1 VGSIKIGT
9 KLVIAFFSI
18 IVFTAI
24 LGLYSLWELKALNE
38 NAHIIYEKTTIPMG
52 LLVKTT
58 DLEQEMRLQ
67 VREWKIGKTD
77 EAREAAV
84 KILDEDY
91 VILKKL
97 IAEQKER
104 SIQEDVKNR
113 LDSLMAVAG
122 RYVTEAHNYI
132 NSNPVR
138 LSCGMTE
145 ADIPRALLDAGREL
159 RKAVIAVIELE
170 TIAANDVSEKNTRI
184 ARRAINITLII
195 LILAG
200 IVSIS
205 LSVRLTI
212 YITKSLKAVVN
223 TVSKIEDGDT
233 TARSN
238 FTRKDEFGTL
248 SKAVD
253 SLASKLQNIMKTL
266 RMDSDSLASS
276 AEELSVVSN
285 QLVNIA
291 QENLSQ
297 SQTVTSTTD
306 RVLTNINLMA
316 KDAEK
321 ASVNSESVAM
331 EMELVSA
338 SVKDMANA
346 VKESSANVNSVAGT
360 TRQVSANMNFIV
372 NSVKDMKTSFD
383 LMTGRAQDTR
393 KVIEDVAIKSREVKR
408 ALSNLEAV
416 VKEIESAGNA
426 NNANNAS
433 YHIQGIQVN
442 TGEAVAAM
450 NKVSSI
456 ILKINEGMESMF
468 SLGGQQALASSEMV
482 KNVEQA
488 DEGTKRVAEY
498 MGQIAKNSKD
508 VTSNVS
514 QIDISVE
521 RISRSIYEVANS
533 SKSIAN
539 SAEIAS
545 KGAKLVNYNATDM
558 NREANNSVQGAKQ
571 VSKNAHELAR
581 IASDLKSMVDQ
592 FRV

>member
-1 VGSIKIGT
+1 MSSIRIGT

-24 LGLYSLWELKALNE
+24 LGIYSLWELKTLNE
-38 NAHIIYEKTTIPMG
+38 NANIIYEKTTIPLG

-77 EAREAAV
+77 AAREAAI

-91 VILKKL
+91 VILKTL
-97 IAEQKER
+97 IIEQKDR
-104 SIQEDVKNR
+104 SIQGEVKNL

-122 RYVTEAHNYI
+122 RYVTEAHSYI

-170 TIAANDVSEKNTRI
+170 TIAANEVSERNSRI
-184 ARRAINITLII
+184 SKRAITITFII
-195 LILAG
+195 LVLAG

-205 LSVRLTI
+205 LSVRLTL

-238 FTRKDEFGTL
+238 FTRKDEFGVL
-248 SKAVD
+248 SKSVD
-253 SLASKLQNIMKTL
+253 SLASKLQNIMKDL
-266 RMDSDSLASS
+266 RMDSDSLAGS

-291 QENLSQ
+291 EENLSQ
-297 SQTVTSTTD
+297 SQTVTSTTE
-306 RVLTNINLMA
+306 RVLANINLMA

-338 SVKDMANA
+338 SVKEMFNA
-346 VKESSANVNSVAGT
+346 VKDTSVSANSVAGT
-360 TRQVSANMNFIV
+360 TRQVSASMNFIAS
-372 NSVKDMKTSFD
+372 SVRDMKTSFD
-383 LMTGRAQDTR
+383 LMTSKAREAR
-393 KVIEDVAIKSREVKR
+393 KVMEDAASKSREVKR
-408 ALSNLEAV
+408 ALNNLDTV
-416 VKEIESAGNA
+416 VREIESTSNA
-426 NNANNAS
+426 NNANNAT
-433 YHIQGIQVN
+433 YHIKGLQVN
-442 TGEAVAAM
+442 TSEAIAAM
-450 NKVSSI
+450 NKVSDI
-456 ILKINEGMESMF
+456 ILKINDGMGSMF
-468 SLGGQQALASSEMV
+468 SLGSQQALASNEIV
-482 KNVEQA
+482 KNVEQV

-498 MGQIAKNSKD
+498 MGHIARNSKD
-508 VTSNVS
+508 VTDNVS

-521 RISRSIYEVANS
+521 RVSKSIYEVANS
-533 SKSIAN
+533 SKSIAHG
-539 SAEIAS
+539 AEIAS
-545 KGAKLVNYNATDM
+545 KGTKLVTYNATDM
-558 NREANNSVQGAKQ
+558 NRDANNSVQGAKQ
-571 VSKNAHELAR
+571 VRKNANELAR
-581 IASDLKSMVDQ
+581 IASDLKSMVEQ
-592 FRV
+592 FKV